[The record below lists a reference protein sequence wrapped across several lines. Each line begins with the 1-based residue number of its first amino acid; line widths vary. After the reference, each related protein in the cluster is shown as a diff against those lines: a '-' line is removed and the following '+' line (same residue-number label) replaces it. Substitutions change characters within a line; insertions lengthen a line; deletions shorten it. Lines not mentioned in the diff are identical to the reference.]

1 MKVVKSSTSVLE
13 QQPGIIGMF
22 KHIEACGRI
31 AYKSESRITDDSY
44 LKFIEMLYNR
54 GHWAVFN
61 LGTVYLKFPKSESA
75 TYKKLKQTYPF
86 TRWTEKDNEVYLT
99 TNYRVIC
106 QLNLKEFM
114 ETYWSEPDDNL
125 HYHRFTG
132 HFICNRSTSHQ
143 LVRHRSLCPI
153 QESQRYCNYTKGK
166 FGKELTFILP
176 QWVYRIRELVGNLI
190 NKKTGLKNKHILTY
204 DGEIL
209 WNELIKWDKTVYDR
223 NEFWKYCEKEYYSEI
238 IREKGEILSPEE
250 ARGVLCND
258 VKTELCICGYADD
271 WYYEPNPEETKEKA
285 GFFYLRCAS
294 DAQADIRVLAESL
307 KSQFN
312 EKGYNTLK

>member
-204 DGEIL
+204 DG
-209 WNELIKWDKTVYDR
+209 
-223 NEFWKYCEKEYYSEI
+223 
-238 IREKGEILSPEE
+238 GPEE